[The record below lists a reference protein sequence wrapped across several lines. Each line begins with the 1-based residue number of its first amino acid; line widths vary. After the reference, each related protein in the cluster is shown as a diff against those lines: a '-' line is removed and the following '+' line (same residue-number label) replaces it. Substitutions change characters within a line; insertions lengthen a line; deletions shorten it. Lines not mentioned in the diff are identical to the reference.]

1 MDESKQNVDAVTA
14 NERFKLADE
23 SESVGSVFFLQTDVK
38 YINRFAFS
46 ENDKCIS

>member
-14 NERFKLADE
+14 NERIKLADE
-23 SESVGSVFFLQTDVK
+23 SESVGSVFFLQTVVK

-46 ENDKCIS
+46 ENDKCNS